1 MVSKYYNSLR
11 RDMSNTDPN
20 TFKKKVFISYARKD
34 KELIQSFIDSGENRD
49 FDFWVDQAN
58 IAPGTNWK
66 QRIFDEIYDS
76 DGAILFISSN
86 SLRADSP
93 INKYEIPHF
102 IKRNNDPNDKF
113 QFFPVFLDYVDQ
125 EIVENY
131 EFTSELNGEQEK
143 LFETYDIWNIEA
155 NKKSDL
161 EHEMPSEMSKNKRE
175 KFWADLNSQMSNALH
190 GRKVTKV
197 GDPQYWDS
205 NPLKAKEYKR
215 KRNVKR
221 LGYGLLVVAVLLTSY
236 LISRPQESDQTSEV
250 FTIGGAVPIGA
261 LTTGDCF
268 NLIEENTDLSWNT
281 YVQYRACNLLHDGE
295 VFYHESQID
304 FGDNQVGY
312 SNLLNL
318 FSQTCNEKFSEFSSS
333 SFIPENY
340 DIRYFW
346 DTDSQALGSKPF
358 DMNCLTLSDTKTTG
372 SYVEDITGVRLILPN
387 PGDKY
392 DCDDF
397 DSREDSQ
404 IWFDLYFDDYG
415 DVAFLDLNNN
425 GIACDELRSN
435 AISTTTS
442 TTTPSTT
449 TPSTTNTT
457 TSTSTTVVK
466 SLGNVYE
473 NKLIQFDDVSFNVSE
488 VVKNSPNKVPI
499 TNYYNINDSVA
510 SWNNSVGLRIE
521 THWRSGVHVKWN
533 ACDYS
538 MGCMY
543 KLSINGVN
551 VGSHYFEGTYY
562 VLNNNFFI
570 GGLATDKSYQIKLEP
585 IDGVYQSYTPSYLS
599 FSGNDW
605 NNDNGFNPGW
615 PLVYEIEGFKI
626 YADQINWFP
635 PKSNNDP
642 VIQINDRGNQYEFI
656 LEEWDIEFKK
666 FAIGVTHY
674 LLFVDTDLIG
684 MIGNGTPGYYSFDK
698 SLIGNQTLNG
708 KTLTLIAYDTPV
720 FPGATFSFKYD
731 G

>member
-1 MVSKYYNSLR
+1 M
-11 RDMSNTDPN
+11 
-20 TFKKKVFISYARKD
+20 
-34 KELIQSFIDSGENRD
+34 
-49 FDFWVDQAN
+49 DQAN

-197 GDPQYWDS
+197 GDPHYWDS

-236 LISRPQESDQTSEV
+236 LLSRPQESDQTSEV

-295 VFYHESQID
+295 VFYHEIQID

-318 FSQTCNEKFSEFSSS
+318 FSHTCNE
-333 SFIPENY
+333 
-340 DIRYFW
+340 
-346 DTDSQALGSKPF
+346 
-358 DMNCLTLSDTKTTG
+358 
-372 SYVEDITGVRLILPN
+372 
-387 PGDKY
+387 
-392 DCDDF
+392 
-397 DSREDSQ
+397 
-404 IWFDLYFDDYG
+404 
-415 DVAFLDLNNN
+415 
-425 GIACDELRSN
+425 
-435 AISTTTS
+435 
-442 TTTPSTT
+442 
-449 TPSTTNTT
+449 
-457 TSTSTTVVK
+457 
-466 SLGNVYE
+466 
-473 NKLIQFDDVSFNVSE
+473 
-488 VVKNSPNKVPI
+488 
-499 TNYYNINDSVA
+499 
-510 SWNNSVGLRIE
+510 
-521 THWRSGVHVKWN
+521 
-533 ACDYS
+533 
-538 MGCMY
+538 
-543 KLSINGVN
+543 
-551 VGSHYFEGTYY
+551 
-562 VLNNNFFI
+562 
-570 GGLATDKSYQIKLEP
+570 
-585 IDGVYQSYTPSYLS
+585 
-599 FSGNDW
+599 
-605 NNDNGFNPGW
+605 
-615 PLVYEIEGFKI
+615 
-626 YADQINWFP
+626 
-635 PKSNNDP
+635 
-642 VIQINDRGNQYEFI
+642 
-656 LEEWDIEFKK
+656 
-666 FAIGVTHY
+666 
-674 LLFVDTDLIG
+674 
-684 MIGNGTPGYYSFDK
+684 
-698 SLIGNQTLNG
+698 
-708 KTLTLIAYDTPV
+708 
-720 FPGATFSFKYD
+720 
-731 G
+731 